1 MPWKCFPEIG
11 KPFPGNWQCSA
22 TKRMYISS
30 LSQNRFWSDSK
41 LIHIRF
47 KTGSD
52 LTQDWIWLPS
62 HPSCQ
67 VWREEEALT
76 FQTDS
81 TLKVDAISPFLSCVQ
96 RGGGP
101 DISRLIQHWILLPS
115 HVVCRD
121 EEALT
126 FPDLFKSES
135 STKSETSSGQH
146 YGGKH
151 FLQIWFISECSSIR
165 VLRSKYLCFIFKSHW
180 NLNLL
185 TQSNSLILLCFLIYL
200 YPYHAKI
207 FLFTLA
213 NLTEIRNLQ

>member
-62 HPSCQ
+62 HPSRQ

-81 TLKVDAISPFLSCVQ
+81 TLKVDAISPFLSCAQ

-101 DISRLIQHWILLPS
+101 GICRLIQHWIWMPS
-115 HVVCRD
+115 HPSCHVCRE

-126 FPDLFKSES
+126 FPDWFNTEFCCPLMSCAEMRRLWHFQTYSSLNPLPSLKLLVANIMGANIFYKSYSHLNSPLLVFLDES
-135 STKSETSSGQH
+135 ISVSFSNLIE
-146 YGGKH
+146 
-151 FLQIWFISECSSIR
+151 IW
-165 VLRSKYLCFIFKSHW
+165 
-180 NLNLL
+180 
-185 TQSNSLILLCFLIYL
+185 IY
-200 YPYHAKI
+200 
-207 FLFTLA
+207 
-213 NLTEIRNLQ
+213 

>member
-41 LIHIRF
+41 LIQIRF

-76 FQTDS
+76 FPDWFNTEFGCHLTLPVMCAERRRPWHFQTDS
-81 TLKVDAISPFLSCVQ
+81 TLNFVALSCRVQ
-96 RGGGP
+96 RWGGS
-101 DISRLIQHWILLPS
+101 DISRLIQVWILYQVWNFLW
-115 HVVCRD
+115 
-121 EEALT
+121 LT
-126 FPDLFKSES
+126 TVQYKVKFNF
-135 STKSETSSGQH
+135 H
-146 YGGKH
+146 
-151 FLQIWFISECSSIR
+151 
-165 VLRSKYLCFIFKSHW
+165 
-180 NLNLL
+180 
-185 TQSNSLILLCFLIYL
+185 
-200 YPYHAKI
+200 
-207 FLFTLA
+207 
-213 NLTEIRNLQ
+213 EIC